1 MSHSIRSRTASA
13 AWGALI
19 GFGVALVGCIVFGVA
34 IGLIAAYANPDDLSA
49 GSAAEIGPL
58 AIPLVSPLGAILGG
72 VCGWIRA
79 ARRAHSA
86 G

>member
-1 MSHSIRSRTASA
+1 MSHAIRTRITGA

-19 GFGVALVGCIVFGVA
+19 GFGVAFIACIVFGVT
-34 IGLIAAYANPDDLSA
+34 IGLIAAYSNPDDPSA
-49 GSAAEIGPL
+49 GSVAELGAL
-58 AIPLVSPLGAILGG
+58 AIPFASPLGAIIGA

-79 ARRAHSA
+79 RRRLVNH